1 MPGQDLWW
9 HLGAGSIYR
18 RLGLFNG
25 GYPCLLEGQTRSSW
39 SDTSAARADS
49 HAEVLGEEAAVPEQ
63 TCPQL
68 DSHDAEDEEDK
79 ETEEKDIPQHG
90 QRVQKKRH
98 QDAHT

>member
-1 MPGQDLWW
+1 MGDILVSW
-9 HLGAGSIYR
+9 R
-18 RLGLFNG
+18 DRLAQA
-25 GYPCLLEGQTRSSW
+25 GQT
-39 SDTSAARADS
+39 SAVHADS

-68 DSHDAEDEEDK
+68 DSHNAEDEEDK
-79 ETEEKDIPQHG
+79 ETEEEDVPQHG